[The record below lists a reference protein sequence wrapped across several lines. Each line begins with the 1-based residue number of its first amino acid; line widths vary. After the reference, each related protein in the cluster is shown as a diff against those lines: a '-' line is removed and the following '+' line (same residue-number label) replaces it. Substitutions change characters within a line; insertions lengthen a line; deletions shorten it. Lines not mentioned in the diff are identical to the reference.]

1 MSKLKEAE
9 GLAEL
14 GLYAEAWDV
23 IDSLPAVER
32 VMPSALRVRI
42 DCCPHLNAWRDG
54 MEIAKFLRHGTDISR
69 LAAAN
74 FYLELARFCV
84 EYDELAAAR
93 KAVRDFAGT
102 LPDAQ
107 KELMNDPLVKLLL

>member
-1 MSKLKEAE
+1 MGTLKEAE

-14 GLYAEAWDV
+14 GLYAEAWDAL
-23 IDSLPAVER
+23 DSLPAVER

-42 DCCPHLNAWRDG
+42 DCCPHLNAWSDG
-54 MEIAKFLRHGTDISR
+54 MQIAKFLRHGTDINR
-69 LAAAN
+69 LASAN

-84 EYDELAAAR
+84 EHDELAAAK
-93 KAVRDFAGT
+93 KAVHDFAAT

-107 KELMNDPLVKLLL
+107 KHLMNDPLVKLLL

>member
-1 MSKLKEAE
+1 MATLKEAE

-14 GLYAEAWDV
+14 GLHAEAWDTL
-23 IDSLPAVER
+23 DSLPAVER

-42 DCCPHLNAWRDG
+42 DCRSHVNAWRDC
-54 MEIAKFLRHGTDISR
+54 MEIAKFLRHGADLNR

-84 EYDELAAAR
+84 EHDELAAA
-93 KAVRDFAGT
+93 KEAVRDFVDT
-102 LPDAQ
+102 LPDAPR
-107 KELMNDPLVKLLL
+107 ELMNNPLVKLLL